1 MTSEERTKSFITFLS
16 LCGELGKEC
25 TRFALHRWYR
35 HYLRSYFLTQLLPI
49 HANSCF
55 LFTSCS
61 HSRAFNHSYYYVFR
75 IKGRAFEAN
84 KTFVFQNML

>member
-1 MTSEERTKSFITFLS
+1 MTSEERTKLFITFLS

-35 HYLRSYFLTQLLPI
+35 YYLRPNFFTRLLPI

-55 LFTSCS
+55 LFTSCN
-61 HSRAFNHSYYYVFR
+61 HLRAFNKSYYLCFPY
-75 IKGRAFEAN
+75 KG
-84 KTFVFQNML
+84 